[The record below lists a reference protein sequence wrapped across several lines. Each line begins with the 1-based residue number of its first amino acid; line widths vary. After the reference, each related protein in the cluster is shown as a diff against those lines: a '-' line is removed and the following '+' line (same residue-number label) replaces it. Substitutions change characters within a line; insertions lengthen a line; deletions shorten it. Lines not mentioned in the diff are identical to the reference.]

1 MYRAEEPVPNLQ
13 HQPVILQAGVAPA
26 APPAPKLDAE
36 MEYRSTVAETGVR
49 ANDAGFNKMVSA
61 GMTDT
66 PKSRWGVNSVLNDVV
81 ADEKADKAKN
91 DKVVAD
97 PNAGAPA
104 GDKAVTPEKLK
115 KAIEKAAADAPNPNA
130 KPEDPAT
137 DPAAVAAA
145 ANKMDDAASVKA
157 EAKDAAKKAAPKA
170 AFEVPETD
178 PNFKASLAQ
187 IKDINGDPTKIDSVK
202 GPS

>member
-1 MYRAEEPVPNLQ
+1 M
-13 HQPVILQAGVAPA
+13 A
-26 APPAPKLDAE
+26 AD
-36 MEYRSTVAETGVR
+36 GVR
-49 ANDAGFNKMVSA
+49 AHDAGFNKMIAA
-61 GMTDT
+61 GMTDA
-66 PKSRWGVNSVLNDVV
+66 PKSRWGVNSVLNDVA

-104 GDKAVTPEKLK
+104 DDKAVSPEKTK
-115 KAIEKAAADAPNPNA
+115 KAIEQAAKDAPNPNA